1 MDEPELVSRQVIR
14 AAIAVHRTLGPGLLE
29 SLYLQCLCIE
39 LEEAGIQFRT
49 QVPVPVVYR
58 GRTVPL
64 GFRMDLLVADAIIVE
79 VKAVASLIPAH
90 EGQLL
95 TYLRL
100 SGLRVGLLMNFHA
113 PLLKDGLRRLVV

>member
-1 MDEPELVSRQVIR
+1 MAEPTVLSSHVIR
-14 AAIAVHRTLGPGLLE
+14 SAIAVHRALGPGLLE
-29 SLYLQCLCIE
+29 SLYLQCLCVE
-39 LEEAGIQFRT
+39 LEEDGIAFRT

-64 GFRMDLLVADAIIVE
+64 GFRMDLLVADSIIVE
-79 VKAVASLIPAH
+79 VKAVANLIPAH
-90 EGQLL
+90 EAQLL

-100 SGLRVGLLMNFHA
+100 SGLRLGLLMNFHA